1 MKGCHL
7 VAKRQGLVR
16 PLAEIELS
24 SPISASADATTQD
37 LGILTVAVVTL
48 VAELGVTTFV
58 IGRRFSLGF
67 TQPLAFGGNEIETN
81 YRVAR
86 LQFGRFIPSPET
98 PEAADQ
104 CVCVLGGLPYPLGQL
119 SLFWNELVCP
129 RVSSFAAS
137 VRSGH
142 CAEGRSQR
150 KRATLS
156 FCENK

>member
-1 MKGCHL
+1 MHTASHEARHAPTRCGQ
-7 VAKRQGLVR
+7 ASSQGVR
-16 PLAEIELS
+16 P
-24 SPISASADATTQD
+24 
-37 LGILTVAVVTL
+37 
-48 VAELGVTTFV
+48 VAE
-58 IGRRFSLGF
+58 
-67 TQPLAFGGNEIETN
+67 EIETN
-81 YRVAR
+81 YRVVR
-86 LQFGRFIPSPET
+86 LQFGRFVPSPEA

-129 RVSSFAAS
+129 RFRRFFP

-142 CAEGRSQR
+142 CAEGRSKR